1 MVAGSIE
8 SDVKTLA
15 ADYADFTDVFVWAEE
30 KGTGER
36 NAFDTTDFYR
46 QSLESSYG

>member
-1 MVAGSIE
+1 MVARSSE

-15 ADYADFTDVFVWAEE
+15 ADYTDFTDVFVWGEE

-46 QSLESSYG
+46 QSLQSSCG